1 MFNPPTPQG
10 NSGSYV
16 DLLKRM
22 TRRVQNGAEDRII
35 SILQQT
41 FENAL
46 AAENVLLAR
55 PERVRLFH
63 QVSKAV
69 LNEAVAKIEGGKTA
83 P

>member
-22 TRRVQNGAEDRII
+22 TRRVQGSAEDRII
-35 SILQQT
+35 SMLQLEY
-41 FENAL
+41 ENAL

-55 PERVRLFH
+55 QERVRLFH
-63 QVSKAV
+63 QVSRAV
-69 LNEAVAKIEGGKTA
+69 LDEAASRIEGGKTS
-83 P
+83 